1 MTLLDIVPAQSR
13 AMSADVRELNKA
25 ILFNVVQKERE
36 RERETQRERDTE
48 REGYSS
54 GKIALLKL

>member
-1 MTLLDIVPAQSR
+1 MTLLDMVPTQSR

-36 RERETQRERDTE
+36 RERETERERE
-48 REGYSS
+48 RV
-54 GKIALLKL
+54 